1 MQRIHIILQSTVPL
15 LLLAATIQPA
25 AGAEA
30 AADYPN
36 RPIRMVVPQGIGAS
50 NDTMARVLTV
60 KLGEVL
66 GQQVVVD
73 NRPGA
78 GGMIGLEIASHAV
91 PDGYTLLG
99 TATAIQVIS
108 PQLYKKL
115 SFDPFRDL
123 TPIAL
128 YAITQNA
135 LTVNPSMPVKTVRE
149 FIAAAKAAPG
159 KLNMASAGAGSQSH
173 LASLQFALPTGIEFV
188 HIPYKGG
195 GASVAAVVAN
205 ESQFTLTP
213 LPGVYSFIKSGRLR
227 VLATGGEKRSP
238 QLPEVPTIAE
248 AGVPGFQ
255 STGWA
260 GLLAPH
266 ATPAPILGKIHAA
279 LIKVMNQPD
288 TRELIERQGADPV
301 TSTPAEFGR
310 FIREE
315 WDRFGQAIKAAKLK
329 VE

>member
-1 MQRIHIILQSTVPL
+1 MRHAQCRLQWTIPL
-15 LLLAATIQPA
+15 LMLVALAQPA

-30 AADYPN
+30 TADYPS
-36 RPIRMVVPQGIGAS
+36 RPIRMIMPQGIGAS
-50 NDTMARVLTV
+50 NDTLARVLTA

-66 GQQVVVD
+66 GQQLVVD

-78 GGMIGLEIASHAV
+78 GGMIGLEIAAHAA

-123 TPIAL
+123 APIAL

-135 LTVNPSMPVKTVRE
+135 LTVHPSLPVRSVKE

-159 KLNMASAGAGSQSH
+159 KLNMASAGAGAQSH
-173 LASLQFALPTGIEFV
+173 LAGVQFALLTGIDVV
-188 HIPYKGG
+188 HVPYKGG

-205 ESQFTLTP
+205 ESQFTITP
-213 LPGVYSFIKSGRLR
+213 LPAVYSFIKSGRLR
-227 VLATGGEKRSP
+227 VLGTGGEKRSP
-238 QLPEVPTIAE
+238 QLPDVPTIAE

-260 GLLAPH
+260 GLLAPR

-315 WDRFGQAIKAAKLK
+315 WDRFGLAIKAAKIK